1 MELLV
6 SIAIGVLTF
15 SGVYLILRAR
25 TFSVALGLTLFSYAV
40 NLFLFAMG
48 RLHTGKPAVLSD
60 ATSYTDPV
68 PQALVL
74 TAIVIGFAMTAFVLI
89 LALRAHTELGS
100 DQVDGVEKL
109 KPEPQPAP
117 KQNQPGQAKAKNA
130 QRTGVQQ

>member
-6 SIAIGVLTF
+6 AIAIGVLTF

-60 ATSYTDPV
+60 AVSYTDPV

-100 DQVDGVEKL
+100 DHVDGVEKP
-109 KPEPQPAP
+109 KAEP
-117 KQNQPGQAKAKNA
+117 KQRKVMGKTNKLKRKRAGAT
-130 QRTGVQQ
+130 R

>member
-6 SIAIGVLTF
+6 AIAIGVLTS

-40 NLFLFAMG
+40 NLFLFVMG

-60 ATSYTDPV
+60 AASYTDPV

-89 LALRAHTELGS
+89 LALRANTELGS
-100 DQVDGVEKL
+100 DHVDGVERSTSL
-109 KPEPQPAP
+109 K
-117 KQNQPGQAKAKNA
+117 KSAKAVNKSA
-130 QRTGVQQ
+130 QTKKKPKGVAR

>member
-6 SIAIGVLTF
+6 AMAIGVLTF

-48 RLHTGKPAVLSD
+48 RLHTGQPAVLSD
-60 ATSYTDPV
+60 ATSYADPV

-100 DQVDGVEKL
+100 DHVDGTEKS
-109 KPEPQPAP
+109 KPENKKRSVPSPSTP
-117 KQNQPGQAKAKNA
+117 TKRKNIGA
-130 QRTGVQQ
+130 QR

>member
-6 SIAIGVLTF
+6 AIAIGVLTF
-15 SGVYLILRAR
+15 SGVYLILRSR

-48 RLHTGKPAVLSD
+48 RLHTGKPAVLSE

-89 LALRAHTELGS
+89 LSLRAHTELGS
-100 DQVDGVEKL
+100 DHVDGVEK
-109 KPEPQPAP
+109 P
-117 KQNQPGQAKAKNA
+117 KTVAKQRKVFGKGNQAKRKRVGASK
-130 QRTGVQQ
+130 

>member
-6 SIAIGVLTF
+6 AIAIGVLTF

-40 NLFLFAMG
+40 NLFLFVMG

-60 ATSYTDPV
+60 GASYTDPV

-89 LALRAHTELGS
+89 LALRANTELGS
-100 DQVDGVEKL
+100 DHVDGVERSTSL
-109 KPEPQPAP
+109 K
-117 KQNQPGQAKAKNA
+117 KSAKAVNKSA
-130 QRTGVQQ
+130 QTKKKPKGVAR